1 MKIGKILKIL
11 RTSKGLT
18 QNQMSKVLGISQNYL
33 SLIEQ
38 DKKAP
43 SAEAIANFSSS
54 LSVSKDALILVSSD
68 VPKELNGK
76 DTEDFRR
83 LQQNIF
89 SLILFQMSGELRN
102 NAQGLF

>member
-1 MKIGKILKIL
+1 MKIGKILKII

-18 QNQMSKVLGISQNYL
+18 QNKMSKVLGISQNYL

-43 SAEAIANFSSS
+43 SAEAIANFASS
-54 LSVSKDALILVSSD
+54 LSVSKDALMLVSSD
-68 VPKELNGK
+68 VPKELNGT
-76 DTEDFRR
+76 DIEDFRR

-89 SLILFQMSGELRN
+89 SLLLYQMSGELRN
-102 NAQGLF
+102 SA

>member
-18 QNQMSKVLGISQNYL
+18 QNQMSKLLGISQNYL

-43 SAEAIANFSSS
+43 SAEAIDNFASS
-54 LSVSKDALILVSSD
+54 LRMSKDALLLISSE
-68 VPKELNGK
+68 VPVELTGK
-76 DTEDFRR
+76 DKEDFQR
-83 LQQNIF
+83 LQQNIL
-89 SLILFQMSGELRN
+89 SLLLYQTSGELPTS
-102 NAQGLF
+102 AQSLF

>member
-11 RTSKGLT
+11 RTSKGFT

-43 SAEAIANFSSS
+43 SAEAIANFASS
-54 LSVSKDALILVSSD
+54 LSVSKDALLLISSE
-68 VPKELNGK
+68 VPVELNGK
-76 DTEDFRR
+76 DKEDFQR
-83 LQQNIF
+83 LQQNIL
-89 SLILFQMSGELRN
+89 SLLLYQTSGELSTS
-102 NAQGLF
+102 A

>member
-18 QNQMSKVLGISQNYL
+18 QSQMSKLLGISQNYL

-43 SAEAIANFSSS
+43 SAEAIANFASS
-54 LSVSKDALILVSSD
+54 LRISKDALLLISSE
-68 VPKELNGK
+68 VPVELKGK
-76 DTEDFRR
+76 DIEYFQR
-83 LQQNIF
+83 LQQNIM
-89 SLILFQMSGELRN
+89 SLLLYQTNGELPTS
-102 NAQGLF
+102 A